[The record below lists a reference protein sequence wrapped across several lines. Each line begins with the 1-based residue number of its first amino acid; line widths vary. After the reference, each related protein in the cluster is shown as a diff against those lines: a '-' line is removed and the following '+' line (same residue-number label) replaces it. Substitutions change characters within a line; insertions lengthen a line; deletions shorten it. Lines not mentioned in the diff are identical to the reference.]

1 MRINV
6 MQIKIKTTVYY
17 FNNIYNRME
26 EIREEKW
33 ESWGNEKKN
42 KKENERKKM
51 ISFLHKPFFYK
62 GWKV

>member
-33 ESWGNEKKN
+33 ESWGNEKKK

-51 ISFLHKPFFYK
+51 ISFLHKRFFYK
-62 GWKV
+62 GWKA

>member
-33 ESWGNEKKN
+33 ESWGNEKK
-42 KKENERKKM
+42 KKEREWEKENDF
-51 ISFLHKPFFYK
+51 FLAQTLFL
-62 GWKV
+62 